1 MILTFLLP
9 VRDSIPRAEAAVP
22 VIFLAGAVLASA
34 VEYFTSWAMEKLFHA
49 RWWDYSKHRFNLNGR
64 ICLSISAAWGLL
76 ATVFVYQIQP
86 HFESLIAWLYRLSS
100 WLPPI
105 MAAVLLAALAVD
117 TVISARIARALGNKL
132 EQLDKLGEL
141 IRAHLESLSLPSP
154 EDIALRLENA
164 YDQYEAR
171 RRTEREK
178 RAAWRDMARED
189 LTVWLRT
196 RIRLLKTKTDSL
208 QQWRFSQ
215 LRLLRAFPHLKEIQ
229 NRLNSSSQAL
239 DEEVTNDEERHSV

>member
-1 MILTFLLP
+1 
-9 VRDSIPRAEAAVP
+9 
-22 VIFLAGAVLASA
+22 
-34 VEYFTSWAMEKLFHA
+34 MEKLFHA

-117 TVISARIARALGNKL
+117 TVISARIALTLGNKL